1 MSTARFCNYCDAG
14 RFKCRC
20 DAGPRRPRSSCESSC
35 DELTARTMRRTSK
48 TSVVSLLLLASAR
61 TADAYVVGSRSAS
74 QRAPPIQLSATET
87 PVPPP
92 DVAPPPAASTTTPSS
107 IPVPPPDLPASLET
121 CSQPLKPGQAIR
133 GLYRAFN
140 SRDAE
145 AAASYLTE
153 DCVYEDLLLGP
164 YTVCRGRQA
173 FCDALKFHP
182 AFVSA
187 QFFSELPFASLLP
200 DLTLEVDSVAEGVDT
215 VGVEWHVQLG
225 DQPFPLGRG
234 LSQASVDP
242 ATGKIVSSA
251 PRPARLRA
259 RPNCARARDRDR
271 PRPPPARRAASSTL
285 RRRRGA
291 SSARCSCPRS
301 PSPRWRPAGSRRT
314 WTASA
319 APGPRRRRRPS
330 SRRRSCCARARTP
343 RTPTGGSAS
352 RWEALADRSGCRF
365 CVRRILSPT

>member
-1 MSTARFCNYCDAG
+1 MQ
-14 RFKCRC
+14 
-20 DAGPRRPRSSCESSC
+20 
-35 DELTARTMRRTSK
+35 RTSR

-61 TADAYVVGSRSAS
+61 TADAYIVGSRPAS
-74 QRAPPIQLSATET
+74 LRAPPVLLSATT

-259 RPNCARARDRDR
+259 RPNCAYARSRDR
-271 PRPPPARRAASSTL
+271 PRPTASRAQSRVVDIAEAPWRVIGTLLVPALAFAEVATGWL
-285 RRRRGA
+285 KTNVDGERGTG
-291 SSARCSCPRS
+291 P
-301 PSPRWRPAGSRRT
+301 
-314 WTASA
+314 ASA
-319 APGPRRRRRPS
+319 A
-330 SRRRSCCARARTP
+330 AAELEAEELLRARED
-343 RTPTGGSAS
+343 AKD
-352 RWEALADRSGCRF
+352 ADR
-365 CVRRILSPT
+365 RIRESMGGPG

>member
-1 MSTARFCNYCDAG
+1 M
-14 RFKCRC
+14 
-20 DAGPRRPRSSCESSC
+20 
-35 DELTARTMRRTSK
+35 RTSK

-61 TADAYVVGSRSAS
+61 TAAAYVVGSRPAS
-74 QRAPPIQLSATET
+74 LRAPPVLLSATT

-242 ATGKIVSSA
+242 ATGKIVS
-251 PRPARLRA
+251 ARRA
-259 RPNCARARDRDR
+259 RPDCARARHRDRDR
-271 PRPPPARRAASSTL
+271 PRPTASRAQSRVVDIAEAPWRVIGTLLVPALAFAEVATGWL
-285 RRRRGA
+285 KTNVDGERGTG
-291 SSARCSCPRS
+291 P
-301 PSPRWRPAGSRRT
+301 
-314 WTASA
+314 ASA
-319 APGPRRRRRPS
+319 A
-330 SRRRSCCARARTP
+330 AAELEAEELLRARED
-343 RTPTGGSAS
+343 AKD
-352 RWEALADRSGCRF
+352 ADR
-365 CVRRILSPT
+365 RIRESMGGPG

>member
-1 MSTARFCNYCDAG
+1 MHTST
-14 RFKCRC
+14 
-20 DAGPRRPRSSCESSC
+20 
-35 DELTARTMRRTSK
+35 
-48 TSVVSLLLLASAR
+48 TSVVSLLLLASAV
-61 TADAYVVGSRSAS
+61 DAYVVGSRPAS
-74 QRAPPIQLSATET
+74 PRAPPVLLSATT

-242 ATGKIVSSA
+242 ATGKIVSA
-251 PRPARLRA
+251 RRTPARLRA
-259 RPNCARARDRDR
+259 RPNFAHARARDRPTASRAQSRVVDIAEAPWR
-271 PRPPPARRAASSTL
+271 VIGTLLVPALAFAEVATGWL
-285 RRRRGA
+285 KTNVDGERGTG
-291 SSARCSCPRS
+291 P
-301 PSPRWRPAGSRRT
+301 
-314 WTASA
+314 ASA
-319 APGPRRRRRPS
+319 A
-330 SRRRSCCARARTP
+330 AAELEAEELLRARED
-343 RTPTGGSAS
+343 AKD
-352 RWEALADRSGCRF
+352 ADR
-365 CVRRILSPT
+365 RIRESMGGPG

>member
-1 MSTARFCNYCDAG
+1 
-14 RFKCRC
+14 
-20 DAGPRRPRSSCESSC
+20 
-35 DELTARTMRRTSK
+35 MRAA
-48 TSVVSLLLLASAR
+48 SVVSQLLLLAGAR

-74 QRAPPIQLSATET
+74 LRAPPVLLSATET
-87 PVPPP
+87 PAPPP
-92 DVAPPPAASTTTPSS
+92 DVAPAAASTSQLSS
-107 IPVPPPDLPASLET
+107 VPAPPPDLPASLET

-187 QFFSELPFASLLP
+187 NFFSELPFASLLP

-259 RPNCARARDRDR
+259 RPPPRPRPTATDRLPRAEPRRRHCGGAVARHRHAARARARLRRGGDRLAQDER
-271 PRPPPARRAASSTL
+271 GRRARHRA
-285 RRRRGA
+285 RVGGGGRARG
-291 SSARCSCPRS
+291 
-301 PSPRWRPAGSRRT
+301 GG
-314 WTASA
+314 A
-319 APGPRRRRRPS
+319 A
-330 SRRRSCCARARTP
+330 ARARGRQGRRPADP
-343 RTPTGGSAS
+343 RIDGRS
-352 RWEALADRSGCRF
+352 RLIVWL
-365 CVRRILSPT
+365 

>member
-1 MSTARFCNYCDAG
+1 M
-14 RFKCRC
+14 
-20 DAGPRRPRSSCESSC
+20 RP
-35 DELTARTMRRTSK
+35 A
-48 TSVVSLLLLASAR
+48 SVVSQLLLLASAR
-61 TADAYVVGSRSAS
+61 TTAAYVVGSRSAS
-74 QRAPPIQLSATET
+74 LRAPPVLLSATT

-242 ATGKIVSSA
+242 ATGKIVRAAA
-251 PRPARLRA
+251 PGPIARPAKLRA
-259 RPNCARARDRDR
+259 RPRPRPTATDRLPRAEPRRRHCGGAVARHRHAARARARLRRGRDR
-271 PRPPPARRAASSTL
+271 LAQDE
-285 RRRRGA
+285 RRRRARHRARVGGGGRARGGGA
-291 SSARCSCPRS
+291 A
-301 PSPRWRPAGSRRT
+301 
-314 WTASA
+314 
-319 APGPRRRRRPS
+319 
-330 SRRRSCCARARTP
+330 ARARGRQGRRPADP
-343 RTPTGGSAS
+343 RVDG
-352 RWEALADRSGCRF
+352 RSWLI
-365 CVRRILSPT
+365 VRL

>member
-1 MSTARFCNYCDAG
+1 MVGHDELADAG
-14 RFKCRC
+14 ALGNFGGDRVQ
-20 DAGPRRPRSSCESSC
+20 AI
-35 DELTARTMRRTSK
+35 ELGRALRTMQTSTK
-48 TSVVSLLLLASAR
+48 TSVVSLLLLASTR

-74 QRAPPIQLSATET
+74 LRAPPVLLSATET
-87 PVPPP
+87 PAPPP
-92 DVAPPPAASTTTPSS
+92 DVAPAAASTSQLSS

-259 RPNCARARDRDR
+259 RPPPR
-271 PRPPPARRAASSTL
+271 PRP
-285 RRRRGA
+285 
-291 SSARCSCPRS
+291 
-301 PSPRWRPAGSRRT
+301 
-314 WTASA
+314 
-319 APGPRRRRRPS
+319 
-330 SRRRSCCARARTP
+330 
-343 RTPTGGSAS
+343 
-352 RWEALADRSGCRF
+352 
-365 CVRRILSPT
+365 

>member
-1 MSTARFCNYCDAG
+1 MQTST
-14 RFKCRC
+14 
-20 DAGPRRPRSSCESSC
+20 
-35 DELTARTMRRTSK
+35 K

-74 QRAPPIQLSATET
+74 LRAPLVLLSATA

-242 ATGKIVSSA
+242 ATGKIVS
-251 PRPARLRA
+251 ARRA
-259 RPNCARARDRDR
+259 RPDCARARHRDRDR
-271 PRPPPARRAASSTL
+271 PRPTASRAQSRVVDIAEAPWRVIGTLLVPALAFAEVATGWLKTNVDGERGTGLPPAT
-285 RRRRGA
+285 G
-291 SSARCSCPRS
+291 
-301 PSPRWRPAGSRRT
+301 
-314 WTASA
+314 A
-319 APGPRRRRRPS
+319 APTP
-330 SRRRSCCARARTP
+330 AR
-343 RTPTGGSAS
+343 
-352 RWEALADRSGCRF
+352 
-365 CVRRILSPT
+365 

>member
-1 MSTARFCNYCDAG
+1 
-14 RFKCRC
+14 
-20 DAGPRRPRSSCESSC
+20 
-35 DELTARTMRRTSK
+35 MRASK

-74 QRAPPIQLSATET
+74 PRAPPVLLSATA

-92 DVAPPPAASTTTPSS
+92 DVAPPPAASTTAPSS

-187 QFFSELPFASLLP
+187 NFFSELPFASLLP

-242 ATGKIVSSA
+242 ATGKIVSA
-251 PRPARLRA
+251 RRARPDCAPARLPA
-259 RPNCARARDRDR
+259 PATDRDQ
-271 PRPPPARRAASSTL
+271 PPPARRAASSTL
-285 RRRRGA
+285 PRRRGA
-291 SSARCSCPRS
+291 SSARFSCPRS
-301 PSPRWRPAGSRRT
+301 PSPRSRPAGSRRT

-352 RWEALADRSGCRF
+352 RWEVPAD
-365 CVRRILSPT
+365 